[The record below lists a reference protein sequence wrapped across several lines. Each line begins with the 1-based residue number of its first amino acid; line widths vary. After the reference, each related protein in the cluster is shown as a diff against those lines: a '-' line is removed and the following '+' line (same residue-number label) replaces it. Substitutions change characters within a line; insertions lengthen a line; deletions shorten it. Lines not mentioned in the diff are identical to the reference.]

1 MNKRLI
7 ASLAASLCLG
17 CLRAYAALVVGI
29 ADMCSETNR
38 VSVKTTYVDAV
49 AAAGNMPLVLP
60 AQTNRAAVAQTL
72 ASVDM
77 LLLCGGEDVEPC
89 RYGTEPSPL
98 LGEVNR
104 RRDAWEFLL
113 LDEAVKRRLPVFGIC
128 RGCQLINVYFG
139 GTLWQDLPS
148 ERPGE
153 VAHRDEDGHAIRIVA
168 GSRLA
173 DCLGTDGLKVNSSH
187 HQAVKD
193 LAPGFKATAFAPD
206 GVVEAIESET
216 LPIAGVQFHPEKSYV
231 MEGRGEFREIFANPL
246 RLTGSGKVDAAAL
259 TVPLAY
265 TNEAGEVLL
274 YRRAESFGRAGVR
287 PSPLVLFLHGAGERG
302 SDNAAQLKHG
312 VGPILDFFA
321 ERNEPVCL
329 LAPQCPEGRKW
340 VEVDW
345 AAASHAMP
353 PEASVSMRLALALVE
368 KTIRTRNID
377 PSRVYVTGLSMGGF
391 GTWDAISR
399 RPDLFAAAMPICGGG
414 DPRQAWRFREM
425 PVFAVHGDA
434 DTVVPPARTRE
445 MVAAL
450 WKVGGRVSFIE
461 YPGCGHGSWG
471 PAYSD
476 KELLGRF
483 FGHTK
488 KDALPCLSW
497 LSRRTDEPDVWEAD
511 AGMLTP
517 EAFLERVRQVGVA
530 LRRASAAAQV
540 AVRRDKVKPEF
551 AAALDAFGEGEE
563 YVWRDGPAA
572 NPLKGM
578 MDGPLLYAGSG
589 RAVLVGEDGAVLRR
603 WDGCGNI
610 HCVRKTADHLYW
622 SNGRLWRVPLAGGAP
637 ELVWR
642 AVDEAGGGVLG
653 FEMEPDG
660 AIVMAVN
667 STCEIVELAPQAAF
681 PSTAPR
687 RERVRFKVDARDSAG
702 KLPGRHARLR
712 LVRKMSEGTYLVC
725 CAGAAC
731 VREFDRKGR
740 LVWEQPAPPFAFDC
754 ARRANGNT
762 LVSHL
767 DGVTEFT
774 PDHRVAWSFR
784 CADAPELKLAN
795 VCGIQE
801 RRNGNLVLGTW
812 SNGSPAREKATIC
825 EITRDKKIVW
835 SYAAD
840 DANSMTAFRVD

>member
-1 MNKRLI
+1 MKRLL
-7 ASLAASLCLG
+7 AALAASLCLWG
-17 CLRAYAALVVGI
+17 QAALVVGI
-29 ADMCSETNR
+29 ADMCPATNR
-38 VSVKTTYVDAV
+38 VSVQTTYVDAV
-49 AAAGNMPLVLP
+49 AAAGNVPLVLP
-60 AQTNRAAVAQTL
+60 AGTNQAAVAQLL
-72 ASVDM
+72 ASVDA
-77 LLLCGGEDVEPC
+77 LLLCGGEDVEPR
-89 RYGTEPSPL
+89 RYGTEPSPR
-98 LGEVNR
+98 LGEVNL
-104 RRDAWEFLL
+104 RRDVWEYLL

-153 VAHRDEDGHAIRIVA
+153 VAHRSTDGHAIRIVA

-173 DCLGTDGLKVNSSH
+173 ECLGTDGLKVSSSH
-187 HQAVKD
+187 HQAVKN
-193 LAPGFKATAFAPD
+193 LAAGFRATAFAPD

-216 LPIAGVQFHPEKSYV
+216 LPITGVQFHPEKSYILQ
-231 MEGRGEFREIFANPL
+231 GRGEFRELFANPL

-259 TVPLAY
+259 TVPRAY

-274 YRRAESFGRAGVR
+274 YRCGRSKLR
-287 PSPLVLFLHGAGERG
+287 PSRGEGEKPMPLVLFLHGAGERG
-302 SDNAAQLKHG
+302 GDNAAQLKHG

-321 ERNEPVCL
+321 ERNEPACL

-391 GTWDAISR
+391 GTWDAICR

-414 DPRQAWRFREM
+414 DPHQTWRFRTM
-425 PVFAVHGDA
+425 PVYAVHGGA
-434 DTVVPPARTRE
+434 DTVVPTARSRE
-445 MVAAL
+445 MVTAL
-450 WKVGGRVSFIE
+450 WSVGGCVSYTE

-471 PAYSD
+471 PAYAD

-483 FGHTK
+483 FGHVRN
-488 KDALPCLSW
+488 DAVPRHPCLT
-497 LSRRTDEPDVWEAD
+497 RRADEPDVWEAD
-511 AGMLTP
+511 AGTLTP
-517 EAFLERVRQVGVA
+517 EAFLERVRQAGVA
-530 LRRASAAAQV
+530 LRRASPTAQV
-540 AVRRDKVKPEF
+540 AVRRDRVTPAF

-563 YVWRDGPAA
+563 YVWRDGPAV
-572 NPLKGM
+572 NPLKGT

-610 HCVRKTADHLYW
+610 HCVRKTAEHLYW

-642 AVDEAGGGVLG
+642 ATDEVGGGVLG
-653 FEMEPDG
+653 FEMQPDG

-667 STCEIVELAPQAAF
+667 STCEIVELAPPF
-681 PSTAPR
+681 LPDKPR
-687 RERVRFKVDARDSAG
+687 RVRVRFKVDARGADG
-702 KLPGRHARLR
+702 KLPGRHGRLR
-712 LVRKMSEGTYLVC
+712 LVRKTPAGTYLVC

-731 VREFDRKGR
+731 VREFDKTGR
-740 LVWEQPAPPFAFDC
+740 LVWDQSAPPFAFDC
-754 ARRANGNT
+754 VRRTNGNT

-767 DGVTEFT
+767 DGVTEFA
-774 PDHRVAWSFR
+774 PDHRKVWSFS
-784 CADAPELKLAN
+784 CADAPELKLAYL
-795 VCGIQE
+795 CGIQE

-812 SNGSPAREKATIC
+812 SNGSPAREKATAC
-825 EITRDKKIVW
+825 EITREKKVVW

>member
-1 MNKRLI
+1 MKKQLL
-7 ASLAASLCLG
+7 AALAASLCLWG
-17 CLRAYAALVVGI
+17 QAALVVGI
-29 ADMCSETNR
+29 ADMCPATNQ
-38 VSVKTTYVDAV
+38 VSVQTTYADAV
-49 AAAGNMPLVLP
+49 AAAGNTPLVLP
-60 AQTNRAAVAQTL
+60 AVTDRALVARML
-72 ASVDM
+72 EPVDM
-77 LLLCGGEDVEPC
+77 LLLCGGEDVEPR
-89 RYGTEPSPL
+89 RYGTEPSPR
-98 LGEVNR
+98 LGEVNL
-104 RRDAWEFLL
+104 RRDAWEYLL

-153 VAHRDEDGHAIRIVA
+153 IVHRSKDGHAIKIVA

-173 DCLGTDGLKVNSSH
+173 GCLGTDGLTVNTFH

-193 LAPGFKATAFAPD
+193 LAPDFRATAFAPD

-216 LPIAGVQFHPEKSYV
+216 LPITGVQFHPEKLYILK
-231 MEGRGEFREIFANPL
+231 GRGEFREIFANPL
-246 RLTGSGKVDAAAL
+246 RLTGCGKVDAAAL

-274 YRRAESFGRAGVR
+274 YRCGRSELR
-287 PSPLVLFLHGAGERG
+287 PSQKEGEKPMPLVLFLHGAGERG
-302 SDNAAQLKHG
+302 CDNVAQLKHG

-321 ERNEPVCL
+321 RKGEQVCL

-345 AAASHAMP
+345 SAASHAMP
-353 PEASVSMRLALALVE
+353 PEASVSMRLALELVE

-391 GTWDAISR
+391 GTWDAICR

-414 DPRQAWRFREM
+414 DSHQAWRFRTM
-425 PVFAVHGDA
+425 PVYAVHGGA
-434 DTVVPPARTRE
+434 DTVVPTVRSRE
-445 MVAAL
+445 MVSAL
-450 WKVGGRVSFIE
+450 WDIQGRVSYTE
-461 YPGCGHGSWG
+461 YPGCGHNSWEA
-471 PAYSD
+471 AYAD
-476 KELLGRF
+476 NALLGRF
-483 FGHTK
+483 FSQTRQ
-488 KDALPCLSW
+488 DALPRAAW
-497 LSRRTDEPDVWEAD
+497 LAPRTSEPDVWEVD
-511 AGMLTP
+511 AGSLTP
-517 EAFLERVRQVGVA
+517 EAFLERVRQAGVA
-530 LRRASAAAQV
+530 LRRASPAAQV
-540 AVRRDKVKPEF
+540 AVRRDRVAPAF

-563 YVWRDGPAA
+563 YVWRDGPAVS
-572 NPLKGM
+572 PLKGT
-578 MDGPLLYAGSG
+578 MDGPLLYAGSD

-603 WDGCGNI
+603 WNGCGNI
-610 HCVRKTADHLYW
+610 HCVRKTAEHLYW

-642 AVDEAGGGVLG
+642 AGDETGGGVLA

-667 STCEIVELAPQAAF
+667 STCEIVELAPQSS
-681 PSTAPR
+681 PGMPR
-687 RERVRFKVDARDSAG
+687 RVRVRFKVDARDAEG
-702 KLPGRHARLR
+702 KLPGRHGRLR
-712 LVRKMSEGTYLVC
+712 LVRKTPAGTYLVC

-731 VREFDRKGR
+731 VREFDKTGR
-740 LVWEQPAPPFAFDC
+740 LVWEQSAPPFAFDC
-754 ARRANGNT
+754 LRRANGNT

-767 DGVTEFT
+767 DGVTEFA
-774 PDHRVAWSFR
+774 PDHRKVWSFS
-784 CADAPELKLAN
+784 CADAPELKLAYL
-795 VCGIQE
+795 CGIQE

-812 SNGSPAREKATIC
+812 SNGSPAREKATAC
-825 EITRDKKIVW
+825 EITREKKVVW